1 MSRYSNIDLIQLV
14 LQCKKQDHIAQRKI
28 YDHFVLSLYNTSNRI
43 LNDKLASE
51 DAVQNTYIKAF
62 DKIHQHDSKK
72 GSFSSWIHRICVNES
87 IGIIRKKKKVEDLS
101 NHEYIPDGKYTI
113 IDTLDAEYILE
124 TMKKLPDTQRLIFNL
139 YVIEGYSH
147 KEIGELIGIGE
158 SSSRA
163 YLTRAKKK
171 LKSML
176 SGFSEV
182 MKVV

>member
-1 MSRYSNIDLIQLV
+1 MGRYNNIDLLELILR
-14 LQCKKQDHIAQRKI
+14 CKKQDHIAQRKV

-51 DAVQNTYIKAF
+51 DAVQNTFIKAF

-87 IGIIRKKKKVEDLS
+87 IAIIRKRKHVEDLS
-101 NHEYIPDGKYTI
+101 NHDYIPDGKSSI
-113 IDTLDAEYILE
+113 VDALDAEYILE
-124 TMKKLPDTQRLIFNL
+124 MMQKLTDTQRLIFNL
-139 YVIEGYSH
+139 YEVEGYSH
-147 KEIGELIGIGE
+147 REIGKLIGIGE

-163 YLTRAKKK
+163 YLTRAKTR

-176 SGFSEV
+176 SEFTEV